1 MRIWKPMLLGAVLMV
16 GLGLAACAPSGSG
29 NTPTPTNKN
38 TSPASTPSTRTPAP
52 TSKPATTSTPSTV
65 SLTAEQQ
72 QAVDLSAANLATKL
86 SVDRSKISL
95 VKIEAVSWPDT
106 SLGVPEPGKAYA
118 QVIVPGYKV

>member
-1 MRIWKPMLLGAVLMV
+1 MRIWKPVLLGAVLMV

-29 NTPTPTNKN
+29 NTPTSKTPG
-38 TSPASTPSTRTPAP
+38 SSPSTA
-52 TSKPATTSTPSTV
+52 
-65 SLTAEQQ
+65 SLTADQQ

-106 SLGVPEPGKAYA
+106 SLGVPEPGKAY
-118 QVIVPGYKV
+118 